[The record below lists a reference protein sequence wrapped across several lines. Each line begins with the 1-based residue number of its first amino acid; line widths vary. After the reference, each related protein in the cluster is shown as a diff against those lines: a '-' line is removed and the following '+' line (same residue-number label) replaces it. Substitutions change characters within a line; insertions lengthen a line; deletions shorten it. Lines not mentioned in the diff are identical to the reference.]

1 MYLRITRGSF
11 DPARF
16 DEVNAL
22 IPAVLARLRELPGYL
37 DERVGVD
44 RSAGTSIIASTFD
57 TPEHAQFAR
66 DSLGDALVRIQAA
79 SWQGEA
85 PELYEVVR

>member
-1 MYLRITRGSF
+1 MYLRITRGRF

-16 DEVNAL
+16 DEVNAA
-22 IPAVLARLRELPGYL
+22 IPAVLARLRELPGYQ

-44 RSAGTSIIASTFD
+44 RAAGISIIASTFD

-66 DSLGDALVRIQAA
+66 EDLGDTFARLQATG
-79 SWQGEA
+79 WQGEA
-85 PELYEVVR
+85 PELYDAPR